1 MVGTIGSGSGGYDTA
16 STQQTRSK
24 VADRILKEVDG
35 NQDGKITRDELSAA
49 LDARG
54 VKQSS
59 SVSEFFK
66 QLDQGDKGYITK
78 QDIENGLESVAQS
91 APAQAQPAARP
102 GGGGGGAPPAGGGG
116 TGDSSSAST
125 ASSYD
130 PQDLNQD
137 GVVTMQEQLQ
147 YVLNLYTAQTEA
159 GSSSQASVYA

>member
-1 MVGTIGSGSGGYDTA
+1 MVGAIGSVSGGYDAA
-16 STQQTRSK
+16 STRQTLSK
-24 VADRILKEVDG
+24 LADRILKEVDG
-35 NQDGKITRDELSAA
+35 DQDGKITQDELSAA

-59 SVSEFFK
+59 SASEFFK

-91 APAQAQPAARP
+91 APAQGQPAARP
-102 GGGGGGAPPAGGGG
+102 GGAPPAGGGG

-137 GVVTMQEQLQ
+137 GVVTMQEKLQ

-159 GSSSQASVYA
+159 GSSSQASAYA

>member
-1 MVGTIGSGSGGYDTA
+1 MVGAIGSGSGEFDTA

-24 VADRILKEVDG
+24 VADRILKEIDG
-35 NQDGKITRDELSAA
+35 NQDGKVTRDELSAA

-59 SVSEFFK
+59 SASQFFK
-66 QLDQGDKGYITK
+66 QLDQGDKGYLTK
-78 QDIENGLESVAQS
+78 QDIENGLESVARS
-91 APAQAQPAARP
+91 APARAQAASRP
-102 GGGGGGAPPAGGGG
+102 GGGGGGG

-125 ASSYD
+125 TSSYD
-130 PQDLNQD
+130 PRDLNQD

-147 YVLNLYTAQTEA
+147 YVLNLYNAQIEA